1 MSVRSKTLFG
11 VLALLLIGG
20 LALGGFAS
28 AAQAARLDAGSAQ
41 TATPALAAPGTI
53 TVVGRGEVKV
63 KPDVANTNI
72 GVEVQAP
79 TVDAAMA
86 EAQAR
91 MNAILDALK
100 GMGIATKDIQTS
112 NFSITFE
119 RTPTDQPAPTAQAT
133 AQATPGK
140 EGEFQPPAGFYH
152 VSNMVQVTIRDLT
165 DVGSVLD
172 TAVKAG
178 ANNIW
183 GVTFSL
189 DDTQALE
196 QQAREAAVK
205 DAQARAASL
214 AQLNGVKVGDVLAI
228 SEVVG
233 SSPVIMQE
241 KMALAGG
248 GTPVEPGEI
257 TFSTQLQIVYAIAK

>member
-11 VLALLLIGG
+11 LMALLLIGG
-20 LALGGFAS
+20 LVLGGFAS
-28 AAQAARLDAGSAQ
+28 AAQAARLDASSAQ
-41 TATPALAAPGTI
+41 TVTPALAAPGAI
-53 TVVGRGEVKV
+53 TVVGTGEVKV
-63 KPDVANTNI
+63 KPDIANTQI

-79 TVDAAMA
+79 TVDAAMT

-91 MNAILDALK
+91 MNALLDALNNI
-100 GMGIATKDIQTS
+100 GIADKDIQTS

-119 RTPTDQPAPTAQAT
+119 RSQSEQPVPT

-140 EGEFQPPAGFYH
+140 TGEFQPPAGFYR
-152 VSNMVQVTIRDLT
+152 VSNMVQVTIRDLA

-183 GVTFSL
+183 GITFGL
-189 DDTQALE
+189 DDTKALE

-214 AQLNGVKVGDVLAI
+214 AELNGVKVGEVLGI

-233 SSPVIMQE
+233 NNSPVMM
-241 KMALAGG
+241 KDFGRGGG
-248 GTPVEPGEI
+248 GTPVEPGEV
-257 TFSTQLQIVYAIAK
+257 TFTTQIQIVYAIAK